1 MPKVSKVHRVP
12 KVNKVPKVPKVPKV
26 WSELKFGVSGVNA
39 KSVKREKN
47 M

>member
-1 MPKVSKVHRVP
+1 VPKVSKVHRVP
-12 KVNKVPKVPKVPKV
+12 KVHKVSKVPRV